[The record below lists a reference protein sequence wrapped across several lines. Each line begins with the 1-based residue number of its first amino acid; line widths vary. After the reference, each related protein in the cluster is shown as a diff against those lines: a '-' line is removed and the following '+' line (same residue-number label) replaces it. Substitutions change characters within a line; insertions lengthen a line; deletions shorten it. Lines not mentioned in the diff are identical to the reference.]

1 MIIKKVK
8 ISARGHQGDFSV
20 TGFDEKLHDDLASVF
35 KKYGDFPVLVFLFTF
50 SKVLVYAPALRRY
63 ISEEGSRP

>member
-1 MIIKKVK
+1 M
-8 ISARGHQGDFSV
+8 

-35 KKYGDFPVLVFLFTF
+35 TKYSDFPVLVFLFTF